1 MFGVDR
7 MKSSIRITAIYFI
20 ISAIWITF
28 SDYLVVGTDF
38 RLFNVMSV
46 QTLKGYFFI
55 LMTSALIYYLVDRLE
70 MKQQAELTQRLEKE
84 RELERMSQ
92 INARYKHM
100 MEQITQGVVLTDPTK
115 PHHPVVFMNQAAEN
129 LTGYAE
135 EDMLGREYEKLYQA
149 PIPEAE
155 QQRLDQAV
163 KNHEPYS
170 TTLPNYKK
178 DGTFYWEGLK
188 LSPIF
193 NASSQLENYLVI
205 QEDVTAQKEQQRL
218 IENQLEMFEGI
229 IRVTEE
235 HQLLEYLIDRVRH
248 HLEGEVVLIWLSKPS
263 EMTRFYSKN
272 VKKPTRKF
280 FDAQQPGSQL
290 VNYLCER
297 KHVLSKTDDTP
308 SELAP
313 IFKQQLGYH
322 SLYSVPVYSE
332 AKDIYGILIVLVSDD
347 VTTLSI
353 LDSAVQ
359 SYASLFAIA
368 MQKLHFMRKITESER
383 VYRLISENSTD
394 MIVLINEKKGIDYMS
409 PSAEKFF
416 GELLH
421 IYGLLMQLPEK
432 YRDQFESFLRLVKYK
447 KDSDTLELELE
458 PSLHGEITIEVNASV
473 FFDHDDLEEKLLLNI
488 RDITERKTFEQA
500 LNRSLYFDPLTQLP
514 NRFYFKQKLKDRLK
528 SHLSTSLVMISFDEI
543 NHIQH
548 AYGEDTMTFILKELS
563 DLMAP
568 YPFIQLFSRTGESE
582 FSFIVDTNDQER
594 LDGYIQT
601 IIKTIEEPWHL
612 NEKDVI
618 TTISVGVSI
627 FQDQSTDQLMIEAEM
642 ALKEA
647 QLDDES
653 KIHYY
658 HPDQREQS
666 KRQLQIKNDLYYAS
680 DYQEFKL
687 FYQPIVDVREGKL
700 YGFEALLRWKHRS
713 FGYVSP
719 TEFIPI
725 AEQSGRIVQIGYW
738 VMEKACEQ
746 LKRWEDSGLE
756 VVVSVNISY
765 RQIIETDF
773 VERVKAIVEKY
784 GCLHKHLVFE
794 ITENILM
801 KDIALSNH
809 VLNELKAV
817 GIRISIDDF
826 GIGYSS
832 LSYIKKFPID
842 ILKIDRA
849 FVRNIDEESND
860 LAIIQA
866 IVEMSRSL
874 DLHVVIEGVETETQL
889 KLLTQ
894 LRCQLIQGYLF
905 SKPLPPEEIGKQIA
919 DIQDYL
925 EDIS

>member
-1 MFGVDR
+1 
-7 MKSSIRITAIYFI
+7 MKSSLRITSIYFI
-20 ISAIWITF
+20 ISALWITF
-28 SDYLVVGTDF
+28 SDYLVEDTDF
-38 RLFNVMSV
+38 RLFDAVSV

-55 LMTSALIYYLVDRLE
+55 LMTSVLIYYLVDRLE
-70 MKQQAELTQRLEKE
+70 MKQQEELTQRLEKE

-92 INARYKHM
+92 MNARYKHV

-135 EDMLGREYEKLYQA
+135 KDMLGREYVMLNQA
-149 PIPEAE
+149 PIPDAE
-155 QQRLDQAV
+155 QHRLDEAV
-163 KNHEPYS
+163 KNREPYA
-170 TTLPNYKK
+170 TILPNYKK
-178 DGTFYWEGLK
+178 DGTFYWQGLK

-193 NASSQLENYLVI
+193 DASSQLENYLVI
-205 QEDVTAQKEQQRL
+205 QEDVTDQKEQQRL
-218 IENQLEMFEGI
+218 IENQLDMFEAI

-248 HLEGEVVLIWLSKPS
+248 HLEGEVVFMRLSEPS
-263 EMTRFYSKN
+263 EVTRFYSKN
-272 VKKPTRKF
+272 VKKPTREF
-280 FDAQQPGSQL
+280 FDAQQPGNQL
-290 VNYLCER
+290 VNDLCEQ
-297 KHVLSKTDDTP
+297 KHVLNKTDATQSDF
-308 SELAP
+308 AP
-313 IFKQQLGYH
+313 IFKQQLGYR
-322 SLYSVPVYSE
+322 SLYSGPVYSE
-332 AKDIYGILIVLVSDD
+332 AKEIYGILIVLVSDD
-347 VTTLSI
+347 VTTLTI
-353 LDSAVQ
+353 VDSAVQ
-359 SYASLFAIA
+359 SYTSLFAIA

-394 MIVLINEKKGIDYMS
+394 MIVLINEKEGIDYMS
-409 PSAEKFF
+409 PSAERFF
-416 GELLH
+416 GELPH
-421 IYGLLMQLPEK
+421 IYRLLMQLPEK
-432 YRDQFESFLRLVKYK
+432 YRDQFESFLRLVKHT
-447 KDSDTLELELE
+447 KDSDTLELEIDRPLY
-458 PSLHGEITIEVNASV
+458 GEVTIEVNAAV
-473 FFDHDDLEEKLLLNI
+473 FFDHNDLEEKLLLNI
-488 RDITERKTFEQA
+488 RDISERKTFEQA

-548 AYGEDTMTFILKELS
+548 AYGEDMMAFILKELS
-563 DLMAP
+563 DLMSP

-582 FSFIVDTNDQER
+582 FSFIVNTNDQTT

-627 FQDQSTDQLMIEAEM
+627 SQDQSTDQLMIETEM

-647 QLDDES
+647 QLDDELR
-653 KIHYY
+653 IHYY

-680 DYQEFKL
+680 DYQEFEL
-687 FYQPIVDVREGKL
+687 FYQPIVDVREEKL
-700 YGFEALLRWKHRS
+700 YGFEALLRWKHPS
-713 FGYVSP
+713 YGYVSP

-738 VMEKACEQ
+738 VIEKACEQ
-746 LKRWEDSGLE
+746 LKLWEDSGLE
-756 VVVSVNISY
+756 AVVSVNISY
-765 RQIIETDF
+765 RQIIESDF
-773 VERVKAIVEKY
+773 VDRVKAIIKKS

-794 ITENILM
+794 LTENILM
-801 KDIALSNH
+801 KDIALSNR
-809 VLNELKAV
+809 VLNELKAI
-817 GIRISIDDF
+817 GIRISVDDF

-849 FVRNIDEESND
+849 FVRHIDEESND

-874 DLHVVIEGVETETQL
+874 DLRVVIEGVETEMQL
-889 KLLTQ
+889 KLLKQ
-894 LRCQLIQGYLF
+894 LRCQFIQGYLF
-905 SKPLPPEEIGKQIA
+905 SKPIPPKEIGQRIE
-919 DIQDYL
+919 DIQYHL

>member
-1 MFGVDR
+1 

-416 GELLH
+416 GELPH